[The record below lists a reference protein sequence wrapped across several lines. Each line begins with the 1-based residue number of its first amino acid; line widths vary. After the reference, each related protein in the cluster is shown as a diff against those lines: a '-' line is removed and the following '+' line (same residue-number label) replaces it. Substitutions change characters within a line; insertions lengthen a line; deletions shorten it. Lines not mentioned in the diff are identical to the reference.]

1 MDCQILTADWVSSN
15 YLAPAV
21 VRVVAP
27 GLGLGLASDVP
38 EVERQ
43 CRRVNDAAECV
54 PIVI

>member
-1 MDCQILTADWVSSN
+1 MWSVKATICM
-15 YLAPAV
+15 
-21 VRVVAP
+21 
-27 GLGLGLASDVP
+27 GLGLASDVP